1 MTEIVSVTNLNK
13 TYPGF
18 QLMNVGFSIEPGRI
32 MGFIGRNGAGKTTT
46 MKSMLNLVHPDSGEI
61 RFFGLDI
68 RQNEFEIK
76 QRLSFIS
83 GGVDYYAQSKLTTIS
98 NVYRRFYPSW
108 DESLYQA
115 YLSRFGL
122 DPQKRIKEL
131 SQGMA
136 IKFAL
141 ALGLSH
147 HAELL
152 ILDEPTSGLDPISR
166 DELLT
171 IFEQIVDREGA
182 TVFFSTHITSDLD
195 KCADDITYI
204 QDGKI
209 VASLGREALVDS
221 WRMVEGRTDE
231 LTDELKGRL
240 TGFHE
245 RRGEFSGLLRKEDLE
260 MASGFKVSGADLE
273 AIMVYSERTATS
285 EKPAL

>member
-1 MTEIVSVTNLNK
+1 MTEIVSVINLIK
-13 TYPGF
+13 AYPGF
-18 QLMNVGFSIEPGRI
+18 QLKNVTFSIEPGRI

-46 MKSMLNLVHPDSGEI
+46 MKSMLNLVHPDRGEI

-68 RQNEFEIK
+68 RQHEFEIK

-83 GGVDYYAQSKLTTIS
+83 GGVNYYAQIKLDKIS
-98 NVYRRFYPSW
+98 AVYRRFYSSW
-108 DESLYQA
+108 DESLYRD
-115 YLSRFGL
+115 YLLRFGL

-171 IFEQIVDREGA
+171 IFEELVDKEGA

-195 KCADDITYI
+195 KCADDVTYI

-209 VASLGREALVDS
+209 VASMGREALVDS
-221 WRMVEGRTDE
+221 
-231 LTDELKGRL
+231 
-240 TGFHE
+240 
-245 RRGEFSGLLRKEDLE
+245 
-260 MASGFKVSGADLE
+260 
-273 AIMVYSERTATS
+273 
-285 EKPAL
+285 

>member
-1 MTEIVSVTNLNK
+1 MTEIVSVINLIK
-13 TYPGF
+13 AYPGF
-18 QLMNVGFSIEPGRI
+18 QLKNVTFSIEPGRI

-46 MKSMLNLVHPDSGEI
+46 MKSMLNLVHPDRGEI

-68 RQNEFEIK
+68 RQHEFEIK

-83 GGVDYYAQSKLTTIS
+83 GGVDYYAQIKLDKIS
-98 NVYRRFYPSW
+98 AVYRRFYSSW
-108 DESLYQA
+108 DESLYRD
-115 YLSRFGL
+115 YLLRFGL

-171 IFEQIVDREGA
+171 IFEELVDKEGA

-195 KCADDITYI
+195 KCADDVTYI

-209 VASLGREALVDS
+209 VASMGREALVDS
-221 WRMVEGRTDE
+221 WRVVEGRTDE
-231 LTDELKGRL
+231 LSDELRGRL

-245 RRGEFSGLLRKEDLE
+245 RRGEFSGLLLKEDL
-260 MASGFKVSGADLE
+260 AKAGGFRVSEADLE
-273 AIMVYSERTATS
+273 AIMVYSERTATN

>member
-83 GGVDYYAQSKLTTIS
+83 GGVDYYAQSKLTMIS

>member
-83 GGVDYYAQSKLTTIS
+83 GGVDYYAQSKLTMIS

-147 HAELL
+147 QAELL

>member
-83 GGVDYYAQSKLTTIS
+83 GGVDYYAQSKLTMIS

-195 KCADDITYI
+195 KCADYITYI

>member
-68 RQNEFEIK
+68 RQNEFEIN

-83 GGVDYYAQSKLTTIS
+83 GGVDYYAQSKLTMIS

-260 MASGFKVSGADLE
+260 MASSFKVSGADLE

>member
-18 QLMNVGFSIEPGRI
+18 QLKNVGFSIQPGRI

-46 MKSMLNLVHPDSGEI
+46 MKAMFNLVHPDSGEI
-61 RFFGLDI
+61 RFFGMDI
-68 RQNEFEIK
+68 RKDEFEIK
-76 QRLSFIS
+76 QRVSFIS
-83 GGVDYYAQSKLTTIS
+83 GGVDYYAYSKLTMIS
-98 NVYRRFYPSW
+98 DVYRLFYPSW

-115 YLSRFGL
+115 YLSRFEL
-122 DPQKRIKEL
+122 YPQKRIKEL
-131 SQGMA
+131 SQGMGV
-136 IKFAL
+136 KFAL

-204 QDGKI
+204 QDGMI
-209 VASLGREALVDS
+209 LASMGKEALVDS
-221 WRMVEGRTDE
+221 WRIVEGRTDE
-231 LTDELKGRL
+231 LPVELRGRL

-245 RRGEFSGLLRKEDLE
+245 RRGEFSGLLHKEDLDK
-260 MASGFKVSGADLE
+260 ASGFKVSEADLE
-273 AIMVYSERTATS
+273 AIMVYSERTAES
-285 EKPAL
+285 EKPSI

>member
-83 GGVDYYAQSKLTTIS
+83 GGVDYYAQSKLTMIS

-115 YLSRFGL
+115 HLSRFGL

-209 VASLGREALVDS
+209 VASLGREALVES

-260 MASGFKVSGADLE
+260 MARGFKVSGADLE

>member
-83 GGVDYYAQSKLTTIS
+83 GGVDYYAQSKLTMIS

-115 YLSRFGL
+115 HLSRFGL

>member
-83 GGVDYYAQSKLTTIS
+83 GGVDYYAQSKLTMIS

-260 MASGFKVSGADLE
+260 MARGFKVSGADLE